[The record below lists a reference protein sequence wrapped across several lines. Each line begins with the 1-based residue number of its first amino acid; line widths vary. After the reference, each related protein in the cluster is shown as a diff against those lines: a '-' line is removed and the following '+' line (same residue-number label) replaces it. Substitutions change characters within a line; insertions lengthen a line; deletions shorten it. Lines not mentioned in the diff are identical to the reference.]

1 MSTPEIDLTR
11 YQNWCDR
18 EDARVA
24 AIEEEAHRLMEA
36 GEECDPHD
44 PENVAEALRNMS
56 DSQKREMSDLLNTV
70 NFSYEELGR
79 LVYWASFD
87 YWDRKSENR
96 ATDIIEGLTA

>member
-1 MSTPEIDLTR
+1 MSTPEIDLAR

-18 EDARVA
+18 ENAV
-24 AIEEEAHRLMEA
+24 EEEALHLMAA

-44 PENVAEALRNMS
+44 PENVASALRHMS

-79 LVYWASFD
+79 LVYWTSFNF
-87 YWDRKSENR
+87 WSREAETR
-96 ATDIIEGLTA
+96 ATDIIEGLS

>member
-1 MSTPEIDLTR
+1 MSTPEIDLAK

-18 EDARVA
+18 EN
-24 AIEEEAHRLMEA
+24 AIEEEARYLMAA
-36 GEECDPHD
+36 GKECDPHD
-44 PENVAEALRNMS
+44 PENVASALRHMS

-79 LVYWASFD
+79 LVYWASFNF
-87 YWDRKSENR
+87 WSREAEIR